1 MFRLGHVKR
10 ASLGYQ
16 ALSCHEIKATRL
28 GRDDV
33 FFARNCRAYR
43 WPAELIDRVIGDQ
56 QRGSERVQTHCKI
69 NRIYQGRSSVSKNRS
84 SFFLPFLSRRFFFIR
99 CRFSGSP
106 IIRYFILFFFFFII
120 SVIFNPDVSIVGKS
134 NFRWELR
141 NTLMFSASCFY
152 HIFDS
157 RLQLDRVHD
166 AYKCTWKIVDHVTW
180 PCIRI
185 SRVSFHRCQGYKRI
199 FCNHAR
205 THAVIFTSKF
215 ILIFALFTF
224 ISPIIIAVP

>member
-16 ALSCHEIKATRL
+16 ALSCHEIEATRL

-84 SFFLPFLSRRFFFIR
+84 SFFLPFLSRRFVFH
-99 CRFSGSP
+99 S
-106 IIRYFILFFFFFII
+106 L
-120 SVIFNPDVSIVGKS
+120 SI
-134 NFRWELR
+134 
-141 NTLMFSASCFY
+141 
-152 HIFDS
+152 
-157 RLQLDRVHD
+157 
-166 AYKCTWKIVDHVTW
+166 
-180 PCIRI
+180 
-185 SRVSFHRCQGYKRI
+185 
-199 FCNHAR
+199 
-205 THAVIFTSKF
+205 
-215 ILIFALFTF
+215 
-224 ISPIIIAVP
+224 